1 MWVYCDRDHS
11 NNSNNSSNS
20 SNSSNDR
27 VVLFA
32 RGAGA
37 TALVTGAAKNVGKYH
52 DDHDD
57 HEDHEREE
65 RKEREGKDGTTQEEK
80 EAEQEAE
87 QEQHR
92 REDAAF
98 QWSLYLQ
105 PAKEGYRL
113 TFQTSASKEVVAQKE
128 EEVSTG

>member
-1 MWVYCDRDHS
+1 MTFEMWVYCDRDS
-11 NNSNNSSNS
+11 SSNSNNN
-20 SNSSNDR
+20 NNNNNRR

-57 HEDHEREE
+57 DREE
-65 RKEREGKDGTTQEEK
+65 HEEHEEHEGKGGTTQEAK
-80 EAEQEAE
+80 EAEQEE
-87 QEQHR
+87 NS
-92 REDAAF
+92 REGAAF
-98 QWSLYLQ
+98 QWSLYLT

-113 TFQTSASKEVVAQKE
+113 MFQTSASKEVVAQKD
-128 EEVSTG
+128 EEVRAG